1 MCMSVNTLEIV
12 AILLLLI
19 NHSNAL
25 CEGQLFL
32 IHGMVALLK
41 AIPSDTL
48 VTGPPGPPAPASSLF
63 LACTTHA
70 HNGPCATKIIVY
82 SFAK

>member
-1 MCMSVNTLEIV
+1 MSVLNMCTSVNTLEIV

-25 CEGQLFL
+25 CEGKLFFTVYGGTV
-32 IHGMVALLK
+32 IK

-48 VTGPPGPPAPASSLF
+48 VTDPPPASSLF
-63 LACTTHA
+63 LTHYLYY
-70 HNGPCATKIIVY
+70 NRMMSYY
-82 SFAK
+82 SLGFVQ